1 MATAVFPALPGF
13 LFKGPFS
20 DALAFLQPVIYSGVC
35 SLPRANGTQQRHNA
49 PHTKLPSAFELKLEP
64 NGKVFI
70 FIPELRSRHHTANS
84 TFLSHLIKFAD
95 VGFDPLLVFNRL
107 TCSLLWFINVNL
119 LVEFS

>member
-70 FIPELRSRHHTANS
+70 LKHRHHLHPRAPVQAS
-84 TFLSHLIKFAD
+84 HGEFHFSLTFDQICGRWL
-95 VGFDPLLVFNRL
+95 
-107 TCSLLWFINVNL
+107 
-119 LVEFS
+119 